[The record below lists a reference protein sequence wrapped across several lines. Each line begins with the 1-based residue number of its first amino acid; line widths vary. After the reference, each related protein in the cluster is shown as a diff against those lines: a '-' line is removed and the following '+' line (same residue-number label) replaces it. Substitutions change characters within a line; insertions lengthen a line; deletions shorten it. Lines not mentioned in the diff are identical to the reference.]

1 MKKLMIAAAIVCAA
15 IAGNATSFMWGNG
28 SGSINNAAG
37 TADIDPDLSAPMYK
51 DGMMFLY
58 LGTIGYE
65 DGTGFT
71 GLDTAKLITSGGYDS
86 NQYAYGNFDTSAWS
100 TGDVN
105 KMGGEA
111 FSLILVDNSAYT
123 SLADLKDGDGFVLRT
138 DVSASDY
145 DGDLSDNY
153 AIFADYNAIAA
164 SDWQTYSSV
173 PEPTSGLLLLL
184 GVAGLALRRR
194 RA

>member
-1 MKKLMIAAAIVCAA
+1 MIAAAIVCAA

-28 SGSINNAAG
+28 SASIDNATG
-37 TADIDPDLSAPMYK
+37 TAPIDPDLSAPMYK
-51 DGMMFLY
+51 NGMMFLY

-86 NQYAYGNFDTSAWS
+86 SQYAYGNFDTSAWS

-111 FSLILVDNSAYT
+111 FSLILVDNSTYT
-123 SLADLKDGDGFVLRT
+123 SLADVKNGDGFVLRT
-138 DVSASDY
+138 DVSGSDY

-153 AIFADYNAIAA
+153 AIFADYNSIA
-164 SDWQTYSSV
+164 SGDWQTYNV

-184 GVAGLALRRR
+184 GVAGLALKRR